1 MDKGYFSLK
10 ATQFVFYTKYIVLL
24 VANVANARRYFEG
37 RAATVGFKYLFT
49 KGYKEQQQN
58 RTEKKGKRKPLFA

>member
-1 MDKGYFSLK
+1 MLPMH
-10 ATQFVFYTKYIVLL
+10 AVI
-24 VANVANARRYFEG
+24 FEG

-58 RTEKKGKRKPLFA
+58 TTITKRLTETPFCITDSHKKKRKQR